1 MGLTGWWR
9 ERWLRSG
16 NGERALLA
24 VGILS
29 VVFAGLLTWDL
40 VVYRGTAVEL
50 TEEWAR
56 LFAEWGAWG
65 VVFMGALKL
74 TGFLLLWATW
84 PPLSV
89 ILCTA
94 FVVDLLHD
102 LLFWAFGS
110 DLLFPL
116 LGAPE
121 VVLGFVLAFLLV
133 RLRWIGA

>member
-1 MGLTGWWR
+1 MTGWWR

-24 VGILS
+24 LGVLS

-50 TEEWAR
+50 TEGWAR

-74 TGFLLLWATW
+74 TGFLLLWGIW